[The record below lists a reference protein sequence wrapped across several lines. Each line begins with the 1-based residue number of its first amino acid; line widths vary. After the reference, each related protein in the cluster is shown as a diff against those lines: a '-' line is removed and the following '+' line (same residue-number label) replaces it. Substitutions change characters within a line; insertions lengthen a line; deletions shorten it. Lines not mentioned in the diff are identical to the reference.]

1 MSFCFWTFI
10 SPSLT
15 SLLCSLSS
23 DGLVRIVGGIIFSLR
38 LSVESGAVCLFRFI
52 FLTALSLGSL
62 TDLFILLLH
71 FIPSSAVRSER
82 AAAQILSTSSSA
94 CRIDA
99 IKRLQSDLMC
109 FYIRHH
115 ICQRIMQGF
124 MYTSDFTMA
133 KNCFLATWQQSSP
146 YLLSSCMFLVLLCK
160 DSLVLNNT
168 KKEIFLFRWHTKLF
182 NLSIM
187 ACNSTIQSI
196 PSENT

>member
-1 MSFCFWTFI
+1 M
-10 SPSLT
+10 
-15 SLLCSLSS
+15 
-23 DGLVRIVGGIIFSLR
+23 GGIIFSLR

-99 IKRLQSDLMC
+99 LKRLQSELMC

-124 MYTSDFTMA
+124 IYTSDFTMVKELFLGNMTA
-133 KNCFLATWQQSSP
+133 KFT
-146 YLLSSCMFLVLLCK
+146 
-160 DSLVLNNT
+160 
-168 KKEIFLFRWHTKLF
+168 LFTFFMHVSG
-182 NLSIM
+182 SIVQRQFG
-187 ACNSTIQSI
+187 AQ
-196 PSENT
+196 